1 MKDEKSDLFSITFND
16 GEKGLFGA
24 MTSAERACEE
34 HGVESEH
41 IFLVKLCMEEL
52 VTNAL
57 RYGSNGTTPICFE
70 ISIRFSDPD
79 LGLDISDDAN
89 PFNPLTEA
97 PEPDLESSI
106 ENRKPG
112 GLGIHLLKTMT
123 RSIQYEY
130 KDHRNTVNIK
140 I

>member
-16 GEKGLFGA
+16 GERGLFQA
-24 MTSAERACEE
+24 MSGAERACEE
-34 HGVESEH
+34 HGIKSEN

-57 RYGSNGTTPICFE
+57 RYGSNGKGPIRFE
-70 ISIRFSDPD
+70 ISICFSDPH

-123 RSIQYEY
+123 RSIHYEY